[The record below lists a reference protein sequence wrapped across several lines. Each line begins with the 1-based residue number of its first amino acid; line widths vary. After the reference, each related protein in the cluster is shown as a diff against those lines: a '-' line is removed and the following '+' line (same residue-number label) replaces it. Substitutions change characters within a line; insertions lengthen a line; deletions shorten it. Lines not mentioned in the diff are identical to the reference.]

1 MLWDCISFWVTA
13 NLILGLF
20 NMLPFGPLD
29 GVKVHDWS
37 YSAWLSLTLVF
48 TLPLVAWMFTP
59 WSPMD
64 LAIGLAS
71 LWM

>member
-1 MLWDCISFWVTA
+1 ML
-13 NLILGLF
+13 L
-20 NMLPFGPLD
+20 FGPLD
-29 GVKVHDWS
+29 GVKSDWS
-37 YSAWLSLTLVF
+37 YGAWLSLTLVF

-71 LWM
+71 L

>member
-1 MLWDCISFWVTA
+1 
-13 NLILGLF
+13 
-20 NMLPFGPLD
+20 MLPFGPLD
-29 GVKVHDWS
+29 GVKVRDWS
-37 YSAWLSLTLVF
+37 YGAWLSLTLVF